1 MMVIPLSHQ
10 LTTGG
15 SNMKEK
21 KLPYLDEQGNRRDP
35 NRKGNPILCNAKS
48 KRTQQLC
55 GNIARANGKCRV
67 HGGNNTGP
75 NSAEARKRVSEATA
89 ARNFKTG
96 EHVPIWFDMLRPQE
110 QDMLELIPKDAAPL
124 LEQEIMLTT
133 VRERRMLDHI
143 MQLEDKLYAGES
155 ETVSVQESWKRHL
168 LKDEEGDDIEYIGED
183 GYKRKQAEMVLSS
196 KLVIKEDVRRQIK
209 DIEEALT
216 RVQTHK
222 AKLIELK
229 HKLSEGN
236 LDEEDGSLD
245 QLVAIIGKARNLR
258 VSMDNREEGNQ
269 A

>member
-1 MMVIPLSHQ
+1 MADKLSI
-10 LTTGG
+10 
-15 SNMKEK
+15 
-21 KLPYLDEQGNRRDP
+21 YLDEEGNRRDP
-35 NRKGNPILCNAKS
+35 NRKGNPILCNALS
-48 KRTQQLC
+48 KRTGELC
-55 GNIARANGKCRV
+55 KNLARGNGKCRN
-67 HGGNNTGP
+67 HGGNSTGP
-75 NSAEARKRVSEATA
+75 KTAEGRKRISEA
-89 ARNFKTG
+89 NSIHKFKTG

-110 QDMLELIPKDAAPL
+110 QSMLELIPKDAAPL

-143 MQLEDKLYAGES
+143 MQLEDKLYAGEA

-168 LKDEEGDDIEYIGED
+168 LKDEEGEDIEYIGED

-236 LDEEDGSLD
+236 LDDEDGSLD

-258 VSMDNREEGNQ
+258 VSMESQSDGNQ